1 MMVSRNR
8 DLAKFWIVMD
18 TYVRP
23 SEKIDQGGFCPG
35 LFLNAVASELVLLF
49 LSKCRLCVKKQYA
62 DRRAVGQ
69 FLTHSHPQTLSRR
82 EQP

>member
-35 LFLNAVASELVLLF
+35 LFLNAVASELV
-49 LSKCRLCVKKQYA
+49 SDEKQRPMQWGISCA
-62 DRRAVGQ
+62 
-69 FLTHSHPQTLSRR
+69 LTT
-82 EQP
+82 